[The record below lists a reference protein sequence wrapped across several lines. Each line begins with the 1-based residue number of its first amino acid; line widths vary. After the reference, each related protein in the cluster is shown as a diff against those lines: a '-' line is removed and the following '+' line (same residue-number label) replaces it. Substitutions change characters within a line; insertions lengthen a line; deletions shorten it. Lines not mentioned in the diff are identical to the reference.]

1 MGKSRILFMAAM
13 FLIVSPAFADML
25 NVQLSNQ
32 SARFIYSTEVF
43 GGQYG
48 PIDLESGLYFSQDG
62 DKMAHVGL
70 MVRNDTLDN
79 PLVISV
85 GARAYLGDVG
95 HATGKVRAKL
105 AAIAVGGEI
114 LVIPNDLGGLGF
126 GAYYYLAPSVVTYM
140 DANGFNEYGVRLN
153 YEITKQADVS
163 LGYRKIK
170 IDLNN
175 SDSQTVDS
183 SVYFGIGLRF

>member
-1 MGKSRILFMAAM
+1 MRISRFVFMAAM
-13 FLIVSPAFADML
+13 FFCVHPAFADML
-25 NVQLSNQ
+25 NIQLSND
-32 SARFIYSTEVF
+32 SGRFIYSTEIF

-48 PIDLESGLYFSQDG
+48 PIDLESGLYFNQDS
-62 DKMAHVGL
+62 DKMVHLGL

-95 HATGKVRAKL
+95 HSTGQVRAKFG
-105 AAIAVGGEI
+105 AVAVGGEI
-114 LVIPNDLGGLGF
+114 LVIPNNLGGLGF

-140 DANGFNEYGVRLN
+140 DADSFSEYGVRLN

-163 LGYRKIK
+163 LGYRKIN

-175 SDSQTVDS
+175 STSQTVDS
-183 SVYFGIGLRF
+183 SLYFGIGLRF

>member
-1 MGKSRILFMAAM
+1 MGKSRLLFMAAI
-13 FLIVSPAFADML
+13 LICAHPAFADML
-25 NVQLSNQ
+25 NIQLSNN
-32 SARFIYSTEVF
+32 SGRFNYSTEIF

-48 PIDLESGLYFSQDG
+48 PIDLESGLYFNQNS
-62 DKMAHVGL
+62 DKMVHLGL

-85 GARAYLGDVG
+85 GARTYLGDVG
-95 HATGKVRAKL
+95 HGTGQVRAKF

-114 LVIPNDLGGLGF
+114 LVIPNNLGGLGF
-126 GAYYYLAPSVVTYM
+126 GAYYYLAPSVVTFM
-140 DANGFNEYGVRLN
+140 DANGFDEYGVRLN

-163 LGYRKIK
+163 LGYRKIS

-175 SDSQTVDS
+175 STSQTVDS

>member
-1 MGKSRILFMAAM
+1 MGKSRILFTAAM
-13 FLIVSPAFADML
+13 FFFAHPAFADML
-25 NVQLSNQ
+25 NFQLSNE
-32 SARFIYSTEVF
+32 SARFIYSTEIF

-48 PIDLESGLYFSQDG
+48 PIDLDSGLFFNKSS
-62 DKMAHVGL
+62 DKMVHVGL

-95 HATGKVRAKL
+95 HATGQVHSKF

-114 LVIPNDLGGLGF
+114 LVIPNNLGGLGF
-126 GAYYYLAPSVVTYM
+126 GADYYTAPSVVTYM
-140 DANGFNEYGVRLN
+140 DADRFTEYGVRLN

-170 IDLNN
+170 VDLNSN
-175 SDSQTVDS
+175 TSLTIDSR
-183 SVYFGIGLRF
+183 VYFGIGLRF